1 MKKFIEEIMQDNL
14 VKAVE
19 KNLLN
24 IIKKFFK
31 QQLKKLII
39 IKNLFYLNPPQNLI

>member
-19 KNLLN
+19 KNLIEYYKEFLAT
-24 IIKKFFK
+24 IE
-31 QQLKKLII
+31 KLIF
-39 IKNLFYLNPPQNLI
+39 IKNL